1 MISSVNDILRNIIN
15 NLITKDPD
23 SSIVNF
29 LEWYDLKSY
38 AQKEDIMRLLISDF
52 YKNIYFIEDLEIKTE
67 ALEFIENEKI
77 NNIILTLENDYDLLI
92 KFLYATVKFSNTTFF
107 DKQVIFE
114 KIKEKDRILMQIFN
128 GHLLDKIVYSEKHEL
143 NDLIFIYKDYINK
156 SKKKKKLEI
165 ADCFLCLNMLKIKEK
180 DYNLYKKYILEFIK
194 SYYKWKKFLICNKKI
209 FY

>member
-114 KIKEKDRILMQIFN
+114 KIKEKDRF
-128 GHLLDKIVYSEKHEL
+128 
-143 NDLIFIYKDYINK
+143 
-156 SKKKKKLEI
+156 
-165 ADCFLCLNMLKIKEK
+165 
-180 DYNLYKKYILEFIK
+180 
-194 SYYKWKKFLICNKKI
+194 
-209 FY
+209 